1 MGPSK
6 GSTGK
11 GSVTNAR
18 VGKTHKDMGAGSG
31 KGSGNNKRDSA
42 MNTSGSGGGST
53 LKYRSGDVKRSTG
66 SMSKYK

>member
-31 KGSGNNKRDSA
+31 KGSGHNKRDSA
-42 MNTSGSGGGST
+42 INTSSVGGST
-53 LKYRSGDVKRSTG
+53 MKYRSGDVKRSTG
-66 SMSKYK
+66 SLSKYGK